1 MRWKDGFTLV
11 PGTFKDTES
20 ESASSSVVS
29 DSVTPWTSLPGSSVH
44 GILQARI
51 LELVAI
57 SFSRGSSKSRD
68 WTRVSCVAG
77 GFFFLSS
84 EPPGK
89 RLPKLEQ
96 GSNPFCQSPFSQVG
110 AESVILNKAFLWD
123 WYLVGHTFFFFFL
136 VKWNECICFSSSAC
150 SFRETFWV
158 WYAFINAFS
167 EVSSSDL
174 HHISKA
180 ITVNFNRN
188 KLIRM
193 PVKNT
198 TVDFSCYVF
207 VCQYQILNSRDIYLL
222 TEIRVVEICHH
233 NCIWTKQNA
242 VFWNLNRV
250 ERWIKSLIYLSE
262 VILKRFFAKAW
273 RKNI

>member
-1 MRWKDGFTLV
+1 MQKVRV
-11 PGTFKDTES
+11 
-20 ESASSSVVS
+20 
-29 DSVTPWTSLPGSSVH
+29 
-44 GILQARI
+44 
-51 LELVAI
+51 LVAQLCLTLWPHGLACQAPL
-57 SFSRGSSKSRD
+57 SMDFSRQEYWSWLPFPSPEGRPSPGIEPESPALQVD
-68 WTRVSCVAG
+68 
-77 GFFFLSS
+77 FLSS

-96 GSNPFCQSPFSQVG
+96 GSTLFCQSAFSQVG
-110 AESVILNKAFLWD
+110 AESVILNKAFLWG
-123 WYLVGHTFFFFFL
+123 WYLVGWHFFFFL
-136 VKWNECICFSSSAC
+136 SKVKWVYLCFSSSAC

-158 WYAFINAFS
+158 WYAFITAFS
-167 EVSSSDL
+167 EVSNSDL
-174 HHISKA
+174 HHVSKA

-198 TVDFSCYVF
+198 AVNFSCCVF
-207 VCQYQILNSRDIYLL
+207 VCQYQILNSRHLYLL
-222 TEIRVVEICHH
+222 TEIRIVEICHH

-242 VFWNLNRV
+242 IFWTLNQV
-250 ERWIKSLIYLSE
+250 ERWVKSLIYLSE